1 MKPSQGVRLKIYI
14 LIINHNKMKYLIAVK
29 LKDER
34 EVQIYEFEDKHSR
47 MEFSEQLRH
56 FNNVEDISYSQ
67 IERVEDD

>member
-1 MKPSQGVRLKIYI
+1 
-14 LIINHNKMKYLIAVK
+14 MKYLIAVK

-34 EVQIYEFEDKHSR
+34 EVQIYEFEYESSR

-56 FNNVEDISYSQ
+56 HNDVEDIAYSQ

>member
-1 MKPSQGVRLKIYI
+1 
-14 LIINHNKMKYLIAVK
+14 MKYLIAVK

-47 MEFSEQLRH
+47 MEFSEKLRH
-56 FNNVEDISYSQ
+56 FNNVEDITYSQ